1 MKTRILWSLV
11 GVNVLLLGAMLL
23 RSKPAMAAPHGGRT
37 DYIMVPGDVAG
48 GANEVV
54 YVIDTDNA
62 KLSAVVY
69 DDGNHRITSMPPIDL
84 ESAFNAGGEN
94 VPNMPRRM
102 PGGGGGY

>member
-1 MKTRILWSLV
+1 MKSRIFWTLV
-11 GVNVLLLGAMLL
+11 GVNILFLGAMLL
-23 RSKPAMAAPHGGRT
+23 HTKPAMAAPKGRS

-69 DDGNHRITSMPPIDL
+69 DDGNRRITSMPPIDL
-84 ESAFNAGGEN
+84 ESAFNAGGGDMGQN
-94 VPNMPRRM
+94 GPRRM
-102 PGGGGGY
+102 PGGGGY